1 MSRRAPFDHPPV
13 LGLLPDSAVAKY
25 LSRGMQSGQ
34 ENPPQVALRKA
45 STSLPENEA
54 RWRTAPV
61 RELLEQAMARFDDD
75 RTAADGWLA
84 PRLHATLRMTR
95 SEAGDSRL
103 WNHLAMLAAPDYV
116 VWRHKGN
123 EIAQSSRFSGPHY
136 TQCFSRL
143 WWVAELFRDGPDYRP
158 VEVACSVQD
167 ILNTTL
173 RLDVIDHRPTA
184 QALLRV
190 LENLISTGRP
200 RLGDHVNALSSA
212 VNTAGATLVYDI
224 LAPDSP
230 PLLEDL
236 QDWIA
241 AAEEAPP
248 VGWDSLPD
256 GPDDGRVPGAAVDAV
271 VPLFDKLLAEAPLR
285 RRGRAREE
293 ETDSPPVSAVPAPRR
308 GVSLEKDLPAWMRQ
322 YEFDGSAPQ
331 AEASTVG
338 PAESS

>member
-1 MSRRAPFDHPPV
+1 MPRHAPFDHPPV
-13 LGLLPDSAVAKY
+13 LGLLPDAAVAKH

-45 STSLPENEA
+45 SVPLPEHEA
-54 RWRTAPV
+54 RRRTAPI
-61 RELLEQAMARFDDD
+61 RELLGQAMTRFDDE

-95 SEAGDSRL
+95 SEAGDSGL
-103 WNHLAMLAAPDYV
+103 WNHLAMLVAPDYV
-116 VWRHKGN
+116 VWRHKGA

-143 WWVAELFRDGPDYRP
+143 WWAAELFRDGLDYRP
-158 VEVACSVQD
+158 VEVACRVQD
-167 ILNTTL
+167 VLNTTL

-190 LENLISTGRP
+190 LEKLISSGRP

-212 VNTAGATLVYDI
+212 VNAAGSTLVYDV

-230 PLLEDL
+230 PLVEEL

-241 AAEEAPP
+241 QAEEAPP
-248 VGWDSLPD
+248 VGWESLPE
-256 GPDDGRVPGAAVDAV
+256 GPDDGRVPVAAIEAL

-285 RRGRAREE
+285 HRSHPPEE
-293 ETDSPPVSAVPAPRR
+293 EAEPSPDAQVPRQ
-308 GVSLEKDLPAWMRQ
+308 GVTLEKDLPAWMR
-322 YEFDGSAPQ
+322 
-331 AEASTVG
+331 
-338 PAESS
+338 

>member
-1 MSRRAPFDHPPV
+1 MPRAVPFDVPPL
-13 LGLLPDSAVAKY
+13 LGLLTDAAVAKH

-45 STSLPENEA
+45 STPLPDDET

-61 RELLEQAMARFDDD
+61 RELLDVAMTRFDDN

-95 SEAGDSRL
+95 AEAGDGRL
-103 WNHLAMLAAPDYV
+103 WNHLAMLVAPDYV
-116 VWRHKGN
+116 VWRHKGA

-158 VEVACSVQD
+158 VEIACSVQD

-184 QALLRV
+184 QALLAV
-190 LENLISTGRP
+190 FKSLISSGVPRP
-200 RLGDHVNALSSA
+200 GDHINAVSSA
-212 VNTAGATLVYDI
+212 VNTAGSTLIYDV
-224 LAPDSP
+224 LAPDNP
-230 PLLEDL
+230 PLVEDL

-241 AAEEAPP
+241 DMAEAPA
-248 VGWDSLPD
+248 VHWDRLPE
-256 GPDDGRVPGAAVDAV
+256 GPNDGRVPRTAIDVLV
-271 VPLFDKLLAEAPLR
+271 SFFEKLLVEAPVR
-285 RRGRAREE
+285 RRGRVPTREDVG
-293 ETDSPPVSAVPAPRR
+293 DSPQQSAVPAPRE
-308 GVSLEKDLPAWMRQ
+308 GVSLAKDLPSWM
-322 YEFDGSAPQ
+322 
-331 AEASTVG
+331 T
-338 PAESS
+338 